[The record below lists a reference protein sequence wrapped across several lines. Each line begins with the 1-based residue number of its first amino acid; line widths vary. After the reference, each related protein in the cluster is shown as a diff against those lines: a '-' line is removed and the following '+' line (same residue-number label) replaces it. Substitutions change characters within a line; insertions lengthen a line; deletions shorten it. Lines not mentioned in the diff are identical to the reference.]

1 MEYVTTLSG
10 SPLQKRF
17 GVPLH
22 VAHYRSG
29 SFRTHYHRF
38 LELIVVNGDHG
49 HNVIAG
55 RRTPFR
61 RGQVYRLGTF
71 HPHRIEASPDEI
83 CDYYNVTFLP
93 ECLSLNDRAGSD
105 DRLLEPFYRATPSA
119 PIVLPDAAY
128 DRASALCRLIADE
141 VVRDDPSSP
150 AIAVHLFHALLLVI
164 ARDDDDSLPRTDAR
178 VRTALRLIAERFDE
192 PLPSRELA
200 RAVGVSPA
208 RLAQLFR
215 SHTGSTIRRT
225 INRRRLTEA
234 KRLLATTD
242 DPITT
247 ILHASG
253 FSDVSY
259 FNRAF
264 RADTGLTPREYRRRA
279 GHHD

>member
-1 MEYVTTLSG
+1 MAYVTTLAG
-10 SPLQKRF
+10 APLQKRF

-38 LELIVVNGDHG
+38 LELIVVNGDYG

-71 HPHRIEASPDEI
+71 HPHRIEASPDEV

-93 ECLSLNDRAGSD
+93 ECLSMPDRLGVD
-105 DRLLEPFYRATPSA
+105 DRLLEPFYSATPTA
-119 PIVLPDAAY
+119 PIVLSDLEY
-128 DRASALCRLIADE
+128 ERATALCRSIAHE
-141 VVRDDPSSP
+141 VEQGDPFSP

-164 ARDDDDSLPRTDAR
+164 ARHGDAGGLQTDAR
-178 VRTALRLIAERFDE
+178 VRAALRLIAERFDE
-192 PLPSRELA
+192 PLPSREVA
-200 RAVGVSPA
+200 QAVGVSPA

-215 SHTGSTIRRT
+215 SHTGATIRQT

-242 DPITT
+242 EPITT
-247 ILHASG
+247 ILHQSG
-253 FSDVSY
+253 FADVSY
-259 FNRAF
+259 FNRVF
-264 RADTGLTPREYRRRA
+264 RADTGLTPREYRRRR
-279 GHHD
+279 